1 MGYLVVTLTVGLLL
15 LFIYKKIQRFLLKAN
30 KQIIR
35 GYYLLVTKKKAEDL
49 GKFYGIFQ
57 QGEKEIILELDF
69 SLYLRLQV
77 PQREYLHA
85 EEGKVLSFKTKE

>member
-77 PQREYLHA
+77 PQRGYLHA